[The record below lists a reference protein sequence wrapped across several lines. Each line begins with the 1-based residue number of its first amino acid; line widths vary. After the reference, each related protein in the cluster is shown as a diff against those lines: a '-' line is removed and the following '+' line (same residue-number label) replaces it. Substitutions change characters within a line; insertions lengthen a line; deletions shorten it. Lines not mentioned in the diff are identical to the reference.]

1 MSTLGEFLVFA
12 RQRKTIQK
20 KPSAMTEK
28 VRSYYQN
35 LLDIDQ
41 NLDRLVREI
50 DVLNYLNP
58 LNIEQEKKKFF
69 ASKFSEEPVFNYR
82 KLKFDP
88 YSLQRQLFSQRLED
102 IPDEDI
108 YKLYHDTIYEYSGLV
123 RCVASVG
130 KGARFFYNSLRVF
143 GTPQEKD
150 VKNAKFILHFDK
162 EEDAEEMVPRYNAD
176 QAQAYFLAFGE
187 KYPFRFKI
195 RQSNSITGAA
205 MALNTTQTLII
216 KKNRKFSDNDLK
228 ILSNH
233 EIGVNMLTTFN
244 GIKQPLRIFSHG
256 FANNHLTQA
265 GLAVFSEYMSD
276 SLSLKRLKELAY
288 RVLAADSLIKGYSFS
303 DTFDLLHNQYKLDRE
318 TSWIITLRAHR
329 GGGFTKDFQY
339 LPGLKKI
346 YDYHTAGKDIGLLL
360 SGKVGIADAELIEA
374 LQKRDLAVKNS
385 FFTHAFSENKN
396 TNDKLKFLLSNLK

>member
-1 MSTLGEFLVFA
+1 MTDKTRDYYKTLLE
-12 RQRKTIQK
+12 
-20 KPSAMTEK
+20 
-28 VRSYYQN
+28 
-35 LLDIDQ
+35 IDQ

-69 ASKFSEEPVFNYR
+69 ASKFSEDPVFKYR

-88 YSLQRQLFSQRLED
+88 YTLQRHFFSQRLED

-123 RCVASVG
+123 QCVATVG
-130 KGARFFYNSLRVF
+130 KGKKFFYNSLRVF
-143 GTPQEKD
+143 GTPTEKD
-150 VKNAKFILHFDK
+150 VKNAKFILHFHK
-162 EEDAEEMVPRYNAD
+162 EEDAEEMVQRYNAD
-176 QAQAYFLAFGE
+176 QAQAYFQAFGE
-187 KYPFRFKI
+187 RYPFKFRT

-205 MALNTTQTLII
+205 MALNSRELLV

-244 GIKQPLRIFSHG
+244 GLDQPLRIFSNG
-256 FANNHLTQA
+256 FANNYSTQV
-265 GLAVFSEYMSD
+265 GLGIFSEYMSD
-276 SLSLKRLKELAY
+276 SLSLKRVKELAY

-303 DTFDLLHNQYKLDRE
+303 DTFDLLYSQYKLDRE
-318 TSWIITLRAHR
+318 TSWLITLRAHR
-329 GGGFTKDFQY
+329 GGGFTKDHQY

-346 YDYHTAGKDIGLLL
+346 YDYFSAGKDIGVLLT
-360 SGKVGIADAELIEA
+360 GKVALEEVELIKS
-374 LQKRDLAVKNS
+374 LQQKGLAKKNTY
-385 FFTHAFSENKN
+385 FTHAFKENKN
-396 TNDKLKFLLSNLK
+396 TNDKLEFLLSNLK

>member
-1 MSTLGEFLVFA
+1 
-12 RQRKTIQK
+12 
-20 KPSAMTEK
+20 MTEK
-28 VRSYYQN
+28 VRSYYDS
-35 LLDIDQ
+35 LLEIDQ

-58 LNIEQEKKKFF
+58 LNIEQEKKRFF
-69 ASKFSEEPVFNYR
+69 ASKFSEEPVFKYR

-88 YSLQRQLFSQRLED
+88 YTLQRQFFSQRLED
-102 IPDEDI
+102 IPDEDV

-123 RCVASVG
+123 QCVASVG
-130 KGARFFYNSLRVF
+130 KGPKFFYNSLRVF

-150 VKNAKFILHFDK
+150 VKNAKFILHFHK

-176 QAQAYFLAFGE
+176 QAQAYFQAFGE
-187 KYPFRFKI
+187 KYPFKFKI

-205 MALNTTQTLII
+205 MALNTTQTLIV

-244 GIKQPLRIFSHG
+244 GLNQPLRIFSQG

-265 GLAVFSEYMSD
+265 GLAIFSEYMSD
-276 SLSLKRLKELAY
+276 SLSLKRMKELAY

-303 DTFDLLHNQYKLDRE
+303 DTFDLLYNQYKLDRE
-318 TSWIITLRAHR
+318 TSWIISLRAHR

-346 YDYHTAGKDIGLLL
+346 FDYYSSGKDMGLLL
-360 SGKVGIADAELIEA
+360 TGKVAVGDADLIQN
-374 LQKRDLAVKNS
+374 LQNRGLAVKNS
-385 FFTHAFSENKN
+385 FFTHSFRENKN
-396 TNDKLKFLLSNLK
+396 TNDKLEFLLSNLK